1 MYENLF
7 SPYKLKNIELK
18 NKLVVT
24 AMVTNYCEEDGTLT
38 ERWMRYHEEKAK
50 GGWGMIITEDYCF
63 RPHGKGYNRIPGLYS
78 DDQIA
83 KNKEFTDRIHKYGT
97 KLICQMYH
105 PGRQSASFVN
115 GGVQPVAPSP
125 VPCPWL
131 KEIPRPITI
140 EEIHEFV
147 SQFGDACLRA
157 KKSRI

>member
-1 MYENLF
+1 
-7 SPYKLKNIELK
+7 
-18 NKLVVT
+18 
-24 AMVTNYCEEDGTLT
+24 MVTNYCEKDGTLT

-63 RPHGKGYNRIPGLYS
+63 RPHGKGYERIPGLYS

-97 KLICQMYH
+97 KLICQIYH
-105 PGRQSASFVN
+105 PGRQSSSFSN

-125 VPCPWL
+125 IPCPWL
-131 KEIPRPITI
+131 KEIPRAITI

-157 KKSRI
+157 KKAGFDGVELPCSIHG